1 VAGKRGGIGIVE
13 PDSHLVKLLRQVVR
27 RLRLEPVKRRGRPFD
42 YSWPVILACF
52 VVMVSYRLTG
62 FRSLHR
68 FLKGHPSLAQACGLP
83 EGQVPCDRTFSR
95 RFQRLDGV
103 LLEATAQLL
112 RWLTSRRLLRWALT
126 VLDATPLIAKGRRPK
141 GKVPDKRTTDKEAKW
156 GRSTT
161 KGWWWGYK
169 LHVLVAVRPV
179 ILPLAW
185 TVTPAHR
192 NDVTQLLPV
201 VTQARLVMR
210 RLLQRIREVIGDMA
224 YDCQTRY
231 RTLGGWR
238 MRLTTPINRRR
249 GGRPSPLQRQ
259 RRRHARS
266 RRGRWLL
273 KRRADVERFFSQD
286 KGVFVID
293 PLPVVGLAKVTTY
306 AGLVMVTYL
315 AGVAYNGLAH
325 RPPRALKSLVA

>member
-1 VAGKRGGIGIVE
+1 MMVG
-13 PDSHLVKLLRQVVR
+13 
-27 RLRLEPVKRRGRPFD
+27 
-42 YSWPVILACF
+42 CF
-52 VVMVSYRLTG
+52 VVLVTYRLTG

-68 FLKGHPSLAQACGLP
+68 FLQGNPSLAQACGLP
-83 EGQVPCDRTFSR
+83 NGQVPCDRTFSR
-95 RFQRLDGV
+95 RFKHLDGV

-112 RWLTSRRLLRWALT
+112 RRLTSRRLLRWALT
-126 VLDATPLIAKGRRPK
+126 VIDATSLVAKGRRPK
-141 GKVPDKRTTDKEAKW
+141 GKVPDRRTTDKEAKW

-161 KGWWWGYK
+161 KGWFWGYK
-169 LHVLVAVRPV
+169 LHVLVAVKPV

-201 VTQARLVMR
+201 VTQARLSLR
-210 RLLQRIREVIGDMA
+210 RLLQRLRDVVGDMA

-231 RTLGGWR
+231 RTLASWR
-238 MRLTTPINRRR
+238 IRLTTPINRRR
-249 GGRPSPLQRQ
+249 GGRPSPLQKK
-259 RRRHARS
+259 RRRYARS

-286 KGVFVID
+286 KGIFQID
-293 PLPVVGLAKVTTY
+293 PLPVIGEAQVTTY
-306 AGLVMVTYL
+306 VGLVLVTYL
-315 AGVAYNGLAH
+315 AGVAYNGSAR

>member
-1 VAGKRGGIGIVE
+1 
-13 PDSHLVKLLRQVVR
+13 LRQVVQ
-27 RLRLEPVKRRGRPFD
+27 RLRLEPAPKKRGRPFV
-42 YSWPVILACF
+42 YTWPTVLGCF
-52 VVMVSYRLTG
+52 MVLVTYRLTG

-68 FLKGHPSLAQACGLP
+68 FLKGNPSLAQACGLP

-103 LLEATAQLL
+103 LLQATAQLL
-112 RWLTSRRLLRWALT
+112 RRLTSRRLLRWTLT
-126 VLDATPLIAKGRRPK
+126 VIDATPLVAKGRRPK
-141 GKVPDKRTTDKEAKW
+141 GKTAERRTTDKEARW

-161 KGWWWGYK
+161 KGWFWGYK

-201 VTQARLVMR
+201 VAQARLFLR
-210 RLLQRIREVIGDMA
+210 RLLQRIREVVGDMA
-224 YDCQTRY
+224 YDCQARY
-231 RTLGGWR
+231 RTLASWR
-238 MRLTTPINRRR
+238 IRLTTPINRRR
-249 GGRPSPLQRQ
+249 GGRPSPLQRK
-259 RRRHARS
+259 RRHHARS
-266 RRGRWLL
+266 HRGRRLL

-286 KGVFVID
+286 KGIFQID
-293 PLPVVGLAKVTTY
+293 PLPVVGQAQVTTY
-306 AGLVMVTYL
+306 ISVVLVTYL
-315 AGVAYNGLAH
+315 AGVAYNGWAH